1 MDAKE
6 LLEKLHEA
14 SPKQKSSSEEQSK
27 ISPMKPFKIPHRNA
41 TVWFVDKRYPDWEKI
56 VES

>member
-6 LLEKLHEA
+6 LLEKLHGA
-14 SPKQKSSSEEQSK
+14 SPKQNSSEEQSK

-41 TVWFVDKRYPDWEKI
+41 TVWFVDKRYPDWKKFI
-56 VES
+56 ES